1 MLDDSGDPAFKD
13 EYGLREAYGTEDGIS
28 VHGDTMYISGT
39 RLDRLS
45 GLSDVLDDVTF
56 VPLREAYNTQRY
68 QQALAALKRSK
79 ERERFWAGHSLGGAV
94 AAALT
99 ERFPELEARVYGA
112 PLLRSSTSV
121 RVPHIHARPWRNRLQ
136 KRLVA
141 PPIPTK
147 ATNNPESLSK
157 HIQTKRS

>member
-13 EYGLREAYGTEDGIS
+13 EYGIREACDEKDRIS
-28 VHGDTMYISGT
+28 VHGDHMFISGT

-45 GLSDVLDDVTF
+45 GLRDVLDDVTF

-68 QQALAALKRSK
+68 QQALAALKKSK
-79 ERERFWAGHSLGGAV
+79 GRVKYLVGHSLGGAV

-112 PLLRSSTSV
+112 PLLRSSASV
-121 RVPHIHARPWRNRLQ
+121 RVKSFRHKYDPISMLDGGAVVNRAPGFNPHSF
-136 KRLVA
+136 KGY
-141 PPIPTK
+141 
-147 ATNNPESLSK
+147 
-157 HIQTKRS
+157 